1 MTWRISSLTSC
12 FMRTCPLI
20 VGASPFTPGEGE
32 SLASRPWAST
42 AFEPSAFRLL
52 DYVHRKYINSVRK
65 KCPKDGVLWIL
76 VGLRKQANFLP
87 HITQLG
93 KSRFYNPSN

>member
-1 MTWRISSLTSC
+1 MTWRISSLTIC

-42 AFEPSAFRLL
+42 AFEPSAFRLC
-52 DYVHRKYINSVRK
+52 DYVHRKYINSAREK
-65 KCPKDGVLWIL
+65 NPKDGFSMDFCWIEEEG
-76 VGLRKQANFLP
+76 GLFA
-87 HITQLG
+87 
-93 KSRFYNPSN
+93 